1 MHSIWFSRWDCQ
13 VDTLFYNTYQLAPT
27 IQQLKGMN
35 KQMEFS
41 SDEIVAMINSTRE
54 GSVWDV
60 LDIKLV
66 SAEKDKVVATMPI
79 GPNHRQQV
87 GYLHGGISVTLAESV
102 ASLGTV
108 LNIDPGKQ
116 MAFGLEINANHLR
129 PKREGQLTATA
140 TPIQRGRTTHVWDIR
155 ITDENDKLICVSRCT
170 VAVVNRPPENGS
182 PFSKNM
188 PSFG

>member
-1 MHSIWFSRWDCQ
+1 
-13 VDTLFYNTYQLAPT
+13 
-27 IQQLKGMN
+27 
-35 KQMEFS
+35 MEFS
-41 SDEIVAMINSTRE
+41 SEELVARINTMRE

-60 LDIKLV
+60 LDIRLI

-87 GYLHGGISVTLAESV
+87 GYLHGGVSIVLAESV

-108 LNIDPGKQ
+108 LNIDASGQ

-129 PKREGQLTATA
+129 PKRNGQLTAVA
-140 TPIQRGRTTHVWDIR
+140 TPVHRGRTTHVWDIR
-155 ITDENDKLICVSRCT
+155 ITDEQDKLVCISRCT
-170 VAVVNRPPENGS
+170 VAVVDRPPDNGN
-182 PFSKNM
+182 PLLKDI

>member
-1 MHSIWFSRWDCQ
+1 M
-13 VDTLFYNTYQLAPT
+13 
-27 IQQLKGMN
+27 
-35 KQMEFS
+35 MEFS
-41 SDEIVAMINSTRE
+41 GEELVARINSTRE

-79 GPNHRQQV
+79 GPNQRQQV
-87 GYLHGGISVTLAESV
+87 GYLHGGISVVLAESV

-108 LNIDPGKQ
+108 LNIDAKRQ

-129 PKREGQLTATA
+129 PKRDGQITAVA
-140 TPIQRGRTTHVWDIR
+140 TPIHRGRTTHVWDIR
-155 ITDENDKLICVSRCT
+155 LTDEHDKLVCVSRCT
-170 VAVVNRPPENGS
+170 VAVVDRPPDADS
-182 PFSKNM
+182 PMMRNM

>member
-1 MHSIWFSRWDCQ
+1 
-13 VDTLFYNTYQLAPT
+13 
-27 IQQLKGMN
+27 
-35 KQMEFS
+35 MEFS
-41 SDEIVAMINSTRE
+41 SEEVVALINNTRE

-87 GYLHGGISVTLAESV
+87 GYLHGGISVVLAESV

-108 LNIDPGKQ
+108 LNIDANRQ

-129 PKREGQLTATA
+129 PKRDGQLTAVA
-140 TPIQRGRTTHVWDIR
+140 TPFHRGRTTHVWNIR
-155 ITDENDKLICVSRCT
+155 ITDEHDKLICISRCT
-170 VAVVNRPPENGS
+170 VAVVDRPPDNGN
-182 PFSKNM
+182 PLLRDI

>member
-1 MHSIWFSRWDCQ
+1 
-13 VDTLFYNTYQLAPT
+13 
-27 IQQLKGMN
+27 
-35 KQMEFS
+35 MEFS
-41 SDEIVAMINSTRE
+41 SEELVARINSTRA
-54 GSVWDV
+54 GSVWDI

-87 GYLHGGISVTLAESV
+87 GYLHGGISVVLAESV

-108 LNIDPGKQ
+108 LNIDANKQ

-129 PKREGQLTATA
+129 PKKEGQLTAVA
-140 TPIQRGRTTHVWDIR
+140 TPIHRGRTTHIWDIR
-155 ITDENDKLICVSRCT
+155 ISDENGKLICVSRCT
-170 VAVVNRPPENGS
+170 VAVVDRPPDNGN
-182 PFSKNM
+182 PLTRVV